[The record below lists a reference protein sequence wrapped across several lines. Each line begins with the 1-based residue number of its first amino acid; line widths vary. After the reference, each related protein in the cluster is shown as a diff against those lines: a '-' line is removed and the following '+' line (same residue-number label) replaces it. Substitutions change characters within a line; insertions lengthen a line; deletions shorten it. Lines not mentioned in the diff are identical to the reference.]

1 MEGPAE
7 LKSADLKPAA
17 RPRSA
22 EDVPRPFAGV
32 LLT

>member
-7 LKSADLKPAA
+7 VKSADLKPAA
-17 RPRSA
+17 RPKWRKT
-22 EDVPRPFAGV
+22 VRRPFAGV